1 MSYFH
6 LPDRQAAKV
15 EVEIK
20 RRYEASKT
28 SAALM
33 FHYYDYHMDHVVS
46 DMQDARIDNRGPGE
60 SGWSEQITDW

>member
-15 EVEIK
+15 EAETK
-20 RRYEASKT
+20 RQYGVSKNP
-28 SAALM
+28 AALM

-46 DMQDARIDNRGPGE
+46 DMQDARIDNRG
-60 SGWSEQITDW
+60 Q